1 MRDQKLALLFAL
13 QEQPIAPAAKLA
25 EEAGVTPP
33 TARAWLEDL
42 SKDEVYNGVQANLR
56 VRKLGLEIDDF
67 LVGVS
72 SFDALKS
79 IEKFCNEH
87 PYTSYRA
94 RVYGGKT
101 QGMILQF
108 RQPDAAR
115 KHLEQ
120 ALYRMKKA
128 EMITTIR
135 ELPTLRA
142 VYGSTYTRPRLDN
155 WVPEK
160 MIWDFDWQDWWSK
173 APNDSETPPIK
184 KPDDERIDFDL
195 VDTKILQEITMN
207 ARRKNVD
214 IITAMGLDPNA
225 KGVQQDFSTRLNRIK
240 DELVE
245 SYRVFINWTHFDVYN
260 TAFVIAK
267 AQADTTRK
275 LITHLRNSE
284 FPFGSSIRQTPSG
297 FVWSARLPSAH
308 LSEMISLIWQIS
320 DSYELLM
327 IDYKHSD
334 VYGLWHGAFDQKT
347 SDWRV
352 DKDFCLDAPLKSI
365 GL

>member
-42 SKDEVYNGVQANLR
+42 KDNEVYNGVQANLR

-101 QGMILQF
+101 QGMVLQF
-108 RQPDAAR
+108 RQPDVAR

-128 EMITTIR
+128 EMITEIR

-142 VYGSTYTRPRLDN
+142 VYGSTYTRPRLDSWN
-155 WVPEK
+155 PDK
-160 MIWDFDWQDWWSK
+160 MTWSFDWERWWDD
-173 APNDSETPPIK
+173 APEIEDIPPVMR
-184 KPDDERIDFDL
+184 PADERIHFDAL
-195 VDTKILQEITMN
+195 DVKLLQEITMN

-214 IITAMGLDPNA
+214 LIKAMGLDPNE
-225 KGVQQDFSTRLNRIK
+225 KGLQQDISTRLNRIK
-240 DELVE
+240 EEFVE

-260 TAFVIAK
+260 TAYVIAK
-267 AQADTTRK
+267 AQPETTRK
-275 LITHLRNSE
+275 LIMHLRDSE
-284 FPFGSSIRQTPSG
+284 FPFGSSIRQTPDG

-308 LSEMISLIWQIS
+308 LSEMISLVWRIAE
-320 DSYELLM
+320 SYELLM
-327 IDYKHSD
+327 IDYKQSD
-334 VYGLWHGAFDQKT
+334 VYGLWHGAFDNQT
-347 SDWRV
+347 SDWRT
-352 DKDFCLDAPLKSI
+352 DKEFCLDTPLKPI